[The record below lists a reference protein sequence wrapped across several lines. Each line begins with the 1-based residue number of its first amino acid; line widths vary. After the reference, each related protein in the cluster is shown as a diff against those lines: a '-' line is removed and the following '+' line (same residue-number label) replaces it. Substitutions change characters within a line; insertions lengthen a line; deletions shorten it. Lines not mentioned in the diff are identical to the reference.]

1 MTTVR
6 SFSAPAALALTLVLA
21 GAAALAAQERP
32 LFEWTGRVDR
42 EVQLVMRQGSLQP
55 RADRREQFAGSV
67 SRVLGALPRED
78 ALVSV
83 RTERGRGAVD
93 ILEQPTSA
101 NNYTA
106 VIRIRDEAAGAAD
119 YRVSVSWRSSRAGFA
134 GRGPGGGPERAAAAP
149 GDRGRHLGQ
158 TAGDNGRGNDE
169 RGAKDERGARD
180 DRRGGEGERNA
191 PLANRGRGTLH
202 WSGAVDDQVEILIQ
216 GRDIR
221 YTGVRGQG
229 TRNVRTSLTGELP
242 RREVQVVVSKREG
255 RGQVTVVRQPNAGN
269 GYSAIVRVRDASAGM
284 GRYDFDVS
292 W

>member
-21 GAAALAAQERP
+21 GAAALGAQERP
-32 LFEWTGRVDR
+32 LFQWTGRVDR

-78 ALVSV
+78 GLVSV

-106 VIRIRDEAAGAAD
+106 VIRIRDEASGAAD

-134 GRGPGGGPERAAAAP
+134 GRGPGAGPDRAAAAP
-149 GDRGRHLGQ
+149 GDRGRNVGNASDDRGRHLGK
-158 TAGDNGRGNDE
+158 TAGDD
-169 RGAKDERGARD
+169 
-180 DRRGGEGERNA
+180 
-191 PLANRGRGTLH
+191 GRGTLH
-202 WSGAVDDQVEILIQ
+202 
-216 GRDIR
+216 
-221 YTGVRGQG
+221 
-229 TRNVRTSLTGELP
+229 
-242 RREVQVVVSKREG
+242 
-255 RGQVTVVRQPNAGN
+255 
-269 GYSAIVRVRDASAGM
+269 
-284 GRYDFDVS
+284 
-292 W
+292 